1 MRFLFLFLAFFL
13 ISCSSD
19 VKMEPDI
26 LAYHMY
32 SQAQIDLDSKNKE
45 SVALLAKSFGMKESE
60 VIEIQ
65 KHILS
70 KKTGST
76 LRWSFMAGIENKI
89 AHLAKE
95 KSAKSREDFVVNVL
109 EPYLNLLVRNELQTV
124 GLESQNLQDVICRLF
139 AKYFSEGG
147 QNSLTVFINDVRLY
161 FDGGISTIENLHALN
176 ATLLNYGYFI
186 DCEYTSYLNILK
198 VKDEILPETPYGN
211 SAVRILNLRRFIPGL
226 LPPKSGYYTI
236 ESNIVIVLDDMV
248 ARSAE
253 ETMAEMVREDF
264 VKYADRRF
272 NAFWHS
278 IGLNLDVFRA
288 SQIYM
293 ELVKRDFAGKDF
305 EYVKNAGVVGVAIH
319 EAKHLVDH
327 IEQPELTL
335 NLDREFNAHVVQAIY
350 GIAVYSELFA
360 AIDRMQNYA
369 MHNRVHV
376 LNDVTR
382 KLWEMAI
389 RSAEDSSYTVE
400 VLRRDLKELYNNYR
414 SIREHA
420 QFGSLDKFEKIAD
433 AVRFSLK

>member
-1 MRFLFLFLAFFL
+1 MRFLLLFLVFLL

-76 LRWSFMAGIENKI
+76 LRWSFRAGIENKI

-176 ATLLNYGYFI
+176 ASLLNYGYFI

-420 QFGSLDKFEKIAD
+420 QFGSLDKFEKITD